1 MSRTG
6 VFRPTSDRMRNGM
19 NSIRA
24 SETWARLPER
34 FALVNL
40 APVTLA
46 LTLSYA
52 LAVSLLT
59 RDDSSGGNARAVAMV
74 VATAAAL
81 GMATRDSDGLVRIL
95 ERGMRDL
102 SWKRV
107 ALGALAVR
115 LVWVLASDVTQTS
128 DFGAYDRMAREISDG
143 RYLVDPSRPI
153 GPSLVFALHYLVFGY
168 VPLAPQLTLALLST
182 AQVLLVYSLLLNT
195 TASRP
200 AALLGATILAVWPE
214 HILYVNLLG
223 SDVLF
228 STLVLVAAWLL
239 TLTSG
244 ARPGRDIAVV
254 LAAGMVLGSSHW
266 VRNTALAFLLASLL
280 FLALHDGWQF
290 KRRAAALTAL
300 STGFL
305 LPVLPLMYLN
315 SVTIGVLSPTASQQG
330 GWSLFVGAN
339 SASLGMW
346 NKQDEVLIDGL
357 VAARMPLE
365 REHRAV
371 VRNRIATEMA
381 LQRIRGQPG
390 IYMWTILRY
399 KISLLWARAAEI
411 SWSVR
416 TSRFGAGEPW
426 VRVIVNIFHA
436 IAAVAS
442 VGGLACGA
450 VRRQYA
456 WDVRQILFWAALF
469 TTGVH
474 CVLEVQPRYHHVFL
488 PTLAIAIGQII
499 PTRHTS
505 TP

>member
-1 MSRTG
+1 MR
-6 VFRPTSDRMRNGM
+6 VRP
-19 NSIRA
+19 
-24 SETWARLPER
+24 PER
-34 FALVNL
+34 GALVNL
-40 APVTLA
+40 APVALA
-46 LTLSYA
+46 LTLGYA
-52 LAVSLLT
+52 LAVSLVT
-59 RDDSSGGNARAVAMV
+59 GDDSSGGNARAVAIV
-74 VATAAAL
+74 VATAAL
-81 GMATRDSDGLVRIL
+81 GMALRDSRGLVRIL
-95 ERGMRDL
+95 ERGMRCL
-102 SWKRV
+102 SWQRV
-107 ALGALAVR
+107 ALGALATR

-128 DFGAYDRMAREISDG
+128 DFGAYDRMAREISAG
-143 RYLVDPSRPI
+143 RYLVDPIRPI
-153 GPSLVFALHYLVFGY
+153 GPSIVFALHYLVFGY

-195 TASRP
+195 TGSRP
-200 AALLGATILAVWPE
+200 AALLGATVLAVWPE
-214 HILYVNLLG
+214 HVLYVNLLG

-266 VRNTALAFLLASLL
+266 VRNTALAFMLASLL
-280 FLALHDGWQF
+280 FLALHDGWRF
-290 KRRAAALTAL
+290 KRRAAALAAL

-315 SVTIGVLSPTASQQG
+315 YVTIGFPSPIASQVGG

-365 REHRAV
+365 REHRAI

-381 LQRIRGQPG
+381 LQRIREQPG
-390 IYMWTILRY
+390 LYMWTILRH
-399 KISLLWARAAEI
+399 KISLLWARAAEV

-442 VGGLACGA
+442 VVGLACGA

-474 CVLEVQPRYHHVFL
+474 CVFEVQPRYHHMFL

-499 PTRHTS
+499 ATRQTS